1 MTKSSQADQAL
12 IAMPSFKAM
21 RSFVAAAKYRNF
33 TRAAEALCV
42 TQAAISRQIRE
53 LENHLGTELFVRN
66 GREMILT
73 PSGAALFDA
82 AQLSLLNIFQATERI
97 RRQQGDKRT
106 LTLCCSPAVSALWL
120 SPRLK
125 DFFSAHPDLDLNV
138 ITTQHFLAMEPG
150 IDPDIF
156 ITKSFD
162 LRPGYLRTPLFHEV
176 VYPVC
181 SPGYLEA
188 HPGVATLEGL
198 RSGVLLDVNP
208 YGRAQ
213 MTENVDWDA
222 WFALQAHDWPMAS
235 SEAAQMFSSNDYSLV
250 VQMAVDGQG
259 IALGWD
265 HLVRDLLRQGR
276 LVRPLAGELT
286 LSEALQYL
294 IVKQEKA
301 EDPACLRLKAWLMA
315 QFGCA

>member
-1 MTKSSQADQAL
+1 MTKSSQPDQAL

-53 LENHLGTELFVRN
+53 LETHLGAELFVRN

-106 LTLCCSPAVSALWL
+106 LTLCCSPAVSTLWL
-120 SPRLK
+120 SRRVK
-125 DFFSAHPDLDLNV
+125 DFFSANPDLDLNI

-156 ITKSFD
+156 ITKIFD

-181 SPGYLEA
+181 SPGYLDA
-188 HPGVATLEGL
+188 HPEVSTLDGI
-198 RSGVLLDVNP
+198 RASVLLDLNP

-222 WFALQAHDWPMAS
+222 WFALNAHDWPMAAT
-235 SEAAQMFSSNDYSLV
+235 EPPQVFSSNDYSLV
-250 VQMAVDGQG
+250 VQMALDGQG
-259 IALGWD
+259 MALGWD
-265 HLVRDLLRQGR
+265 HLVRDFVREGR

-294 IVKQEKA
+294 IVKEEKA
-301 EDPACLRLKAWLMA
+301 DDPACLRLKAWLIE
-315 QFGCA
+315 QFSR

>member
-1 MTKSSQADQAL
+1 MTKRSQPDQSL

-53 LENHLGTELFVRN
+53 LETHLGTELFVRS
-66 GREMILT
+66 GREVMLT

-97 RRQQGDKRT
+97 RRQKSDKRT
-106 LTLCCSPAVSALWL
+106 LTLCCSPAMSTLWL
-120 SPRLK
+120 SRRMHS
-125 DFFSAHPDLDLNV
+125 FFSANPDLDVNI
-138 ITTQHFLAMEPG
+138 ITTQHFLALEPG

-156 ITKSFD
+156 VTKIFD

-181 SPGYLEA
+181 SPGYLNA
-188 HPGVATLEGL
+188 HPELKTLEGI
-198 RSGVLLDVNP
+198 RNSVLLDLNP

-213 MTENVDWDA
+213 LTEHVDWDA
-222 WFALQAHDWPMAS
+222 WFALQARDWPLAAS
-235 SEAAQMFSSNDYSLV
+235 DHSHYFTSNDYGLV
-250 VQMAVDGQG
+250 VQMALDGQG
-259 IALGWD
+259 VALGWD
-265 HLVRDLLRQGR
+265 HLVRDMVREGR
-276 LVRPLAGELT
+276 LVRPVAEELT

-294 IVKQEKA
+294 IVKEEKA
-301 EDPACLRLKAWLMA
+301 DDPACLRLKAWLIA
-315 QFGCA
+315 QFA